1 MKKVLFLIGGAV
13 LLFLFSF
20 YCSYS
25 IYKNSRGC
33 NDTTKGQSNI
43 EEYIWTIDRT
53 DSEETTDAV
62 DRVETVETISKKENS
77 ETEEAAEKDYH
88 FLVSDLNGYVAV
100 FTEKGSLYEFTV
112 RFVLSQTA
120 DLENNMKKRI
130 ENGIK
135 FQKAKELFTFL
146 ESCSS

>member
-13 LLFLFSF
+13 LLFLFAF

-33 NDTTKGQSNI
+33 NDTAKGDSNV
-43 EEYIWTIDRT
+43 EEYIWTVDRT
-53 DSEETTDAV
+53 DSEETTNSV
-62 DRVETVETISKKENS
+62 DRVETVETLSKKESS
-77 ETEEAAEKDYH
+77 ETEETTEEDYH

-100 FTEKGSLYEFTV
+100 FTEKGSLYEFTDI
-112 RFVLSQTA
+112 RM
-120 DLENNMKKRI
+120 DKLENDMKKRI

>member
-88 FLVSDLNGYVAV
+88 FLML
-100 FTEKGSLYEFTV
+100 
-112 RFVLSQTA
+112 RFLQ
-120 DLENNMKKRI
+120 KR
-130 ENGIK
+130 EAYMN
-135 FQKAKELFTFL
+135 LPTFGWINWKII
-146 ESCSS
+146 

>member
-1 MKKVLFLIGGAV
+1 MKKVFFLIGGAV

-53 DSEETTDAV
+53 DSEETTDTI
-62 DRVETVETISKKENS
+62 DRVETVETISKKK
-77 ETEEAAEKDYH
+77 TLK
-88 FLVSDLNGYVAV
+88 
-100 FTEKGSLYEFTV
+100 
-112 RFVLSQTA
+112 Q
-120 DLENNMKKRI
+120 KKL
-130 ENGIK
+130 
-135 FQKAKELFTFL
+135 QKKTIIFW
-146 ESCSS
+146 SVI

>member
-13 LLFLFSF
+13 LLFLFAF

-33 NDTTKGQSNI
+33 NDTAKGQANV
-43 EEYIWTIDRT
+43 EEYIWTVDRT
-53 DSEETTDAV
+53 DSEETTEAV
-62 DRVETVETISKKENS
+62 DSVDMVETISKKENT
-77 ETEEAAEKDYH
+77 ETEETTEESYH

-100 FTEKGSLYEFTV
+100 FTEKGSLYEFTDI
-112 RFVLSQTA
+112 RMDQ
-120 DLENNMKKRI
+120 LENDMKKRI

>member
-100 FTEKGSLYEFTV
+100 FTEKGSLYEFTDI
-112 RFVLSQTA
+112 RMDQ
-120 DLENNMKKRI
+120 LENDMKKTNRKWNKISKSERI
-130 ENGIK
+130 IY
-135 FQKAKELFTFL
+135 FP
-146 ESCSS
+146 

>member
-53 DSEETTDAV
+53 DSEETTDAI

-100 FTEKGSLYEFTV
+100 FTEKGSLYEFTDI
-112 RFVLSQTA
+112 RMDQ
-120 DLENNMKKRI
+120 LENNMKKRI

>member
-13 LLFLFSF
+13 LLFLFAF

-25 IYKNSRGC
+25 IYKNSHGC
-33 NDTTKGQSNI
+33 NDTAKGDSNV
-43 EEYIWTIDRT
+43 EEYIWTVDRT

-62 DRVETVETISKKENS
+62 DRVETVETISKKESS
-77 ETEEAAEKDYH
+77 ETEEATEEDYH

-100 FTEKGSLYEFTV
+100 FTEKGSLYEFTDI
-112 RFVLSQTA
+112 RM
-120 DLENNMKKRI
+120 DHLENDMKKRI